1 MLIYYEAIYTM
12 EQNLRVRHLQTK
24 QNKKILT
31 PGKQKIIQEGR
42 LQDK

>member
-12 EQNLRVRHLQTK
+12 EQNLRVRHL